1 MRGMETK
8 WRRLGGVARAA
19 RRRVFG
25 AWRSFCV
32 SGLGGYRGKYT
43 FIHFF
48 TLYIYDRICIYG
60 VCLFIKL

>member
-25 AWRSFCV
+25 AWRLRDKQAHEHETQQLCKVHRPIS
-32 SGLGGYRGKYT
+32 L
-43 FIHFF
+43 
-48 TLYIYDRICIYG
+48 D
-60 VCLFIKL
+60 KLLLT